1 LPQADRHVAGNIKTS
16 KHQRAQ
22 MIIGICGFI
31 GSGKDTVAD
40 YLTNFHEFRR
50 ESFANSL
57 KDSVAHVF
65 GWDRVMLEGRTKQAR
80 EWREQ
85 VDPWWSDRLKMPELT
100 PRWVLQHWGTEVCRH
115 GFHDDIWIASL
126 ENKLR
131 HSEDDVVISDCRFP
145 NEIAAIK
152 RAGGLVVRVIRGPEP
167 EWYDAALAFNR
178 GENKNMLWST
188 SKSRLEKL
196 KIHASETAWVGTKFD
211 AVLDNNGSLDDL
223 YLQIQRLT
231 IRPAQGPRVATAN
244 QI

>member
-1 LPQADRHVAGNIKTS
+1 
-16 KHQRAQ
+16 

-57 KDSVAHVF
+57 KDAVAQVF
-65 GWDRVMLEGRTKQAR
+65 GWDRTMLEGRTKQAR

-85 VDPWWSDRLKMPELT
+85 LDVWWSDRLKMPELT

-131 HSEDDVVISDCRFP
+131 HSHDDVVISDCRFP
-145 NEIAAIK
+145 NEIAAIR

-167 EWYDAALAFNR
+167 EWYDSALAFNH

-223 YLQIQRLT
+223 YLQIQQLT
-231 IRPAQGPRVATAN
+231 IRPAQGPRVATAS